1 MAARIVV
8 ACGSGVATSH
18 TVANKISKLLAA
30 RGIEADVVA
39 VDLGSLET
47 APTFDPI
54 SHLVYAAGREQVS
67 HVWVN
72 GKPLLSDRQLT
83 TLNTETLL
91 GRSNDWQGRIRAGAS
106 N

>member
-1 MAARIVV
+1 MHSLYSYKGGENHGTSNALAR
-8 ACGSGVATSH
+8 
-18 TVANKISKLLAA
+18 L
-30 RGIEADVVA
+30 
-39 VDLGSLET
+39 SLR
-47 APTFDPI
+47 DPERR
-54 SHLVYAAGREQVS
+54 HLRLYAAGREQVS

>member
-1 MAARIVV
+1 MSKIAVV
-8 ACGSGVATSH
+8 GVQENVGREILSFLEENGYKA
-18 TVANKISKLLAA
+18 
-30 RGIEADVVA
+30 ADVVA